1 MKLIAFVVLA
11 GALGGAV
18 GGLGRQG
25 YDYFTGS
32 TSTVTE
38 EAGTAGAKTV
48 DNQSKVAPAA
58 TLGDQPPAPPAPVN
72 SPAAPGANTN
82 TPFNDTGDT
91 YVDPA
96 TGFRRRIFGRNR

>member
-32 TSTVTE
+32 TSTVPVG
-38 EAGTAGAKTV
+38 AGTAGAKTV
-48 DNQSKVAPAA
+48 DNQPKVAPAA
-58 TLGDQPPAPPAPVN
+58 TPSDQPPAPPVPVN
-72 SPAAPGANTN
+72 LPATPSANTN